1 MFFFPIVCAVY
12 FVVPRKLR
20 VLWLLV
26 CSYAFYMAWNV
37 KYAGLMAV
45 STLATYVSG
54 LALDNAQN
62 ELKRTVPD
70 SSRKAI
76 LAACIVFNL
85 AILGVFKYGNPNTIV
100 KTAVNLLGYPV
111 GKCRAPFNQV
121 PEEGI
126 EALKQ
131 VLAADAE
138 RGVC

>member
-1 MFFFPIVCAVY
+1 MFFFPIACAVY

-85 AILGVFKYGNPNTIV
+85 AILGVFKYGNMVLSTLHSGRTLDLLLPVGISFYTFQ
-100 KTAVNLLGYPV
+100 ALGYIIDV
-111 GKCRAPFNQV
+111 YRG
-121 PEEGI
+121 EI
-126 EALKQ
+126 
-131 VLAADAE
+131 AA
-138 RGVC
+138 